1 MATMQAQI
9 QALLAEGAG
18 GRIERKE
25 GIGGGAEVAKS
36 QIFDETLTKVKG
48 FITVCKLYIR
58 IRLRGELV
66 ER

>member
-1 MATMQAQI
+1 MQAQI
-9 QALLAEGAG
+9 QALLAGGAG